1 MRQSSLP
8 GCCRYKNLDKLIHWV
23 NKDGRINAFY
33 STPAAY
39 VDAKN
44 SYDEAWPLKTDDFF
58 PYADNPTSYWTG
70 EPACCNLAPTLL
82 QMVSGDDLNVL

>member
-1 MRQSSLP
+1 MSVVPEVVSEP
-8 GCCRYKNLDKLIHWV
+8 CICCCRYKNLDKLIHWV

-33 STPAAY
+33 STPADY

-70 EPACCNLAPTLL
+70 EPLFLVAFLHTH
-82 QMVSGDDLNVL
+82 MSYV